1 MDFSQSSFPSAAL
14 CVCVCVY
21 VCVCVC
27 VRARACMLSLFS
39 PVDCSPPSSSVQGV
53 SQARILEW
61 VAMSFSRGSSRP
73 RDWTGISCTAGGFFT
88 AESPGKPPVAFYI
101 LPNSKVLKCLTSEKY
116 AFNFHLNLLGGS
128 VLLLIISLHALT
140 VNSWCFKP
148 KFKSPLLCE

>member
-1 MDFSQSSFPSAAL
+1 MDFCQSSFPSAAL
-14 CVCVCVY
+14 CVR

-27 VRARACMLSLFS
+27 VCAHTLSLSS
-39 PVDCSPPSSSVQGV
+39 PMDYHPPGSSVHGV

-61 VAMSFSRGSSRP
+61 VAISFSRGSSRST
-73 RDWTGISCTAGGFFT
+73 DWTQISCTAGRFFT

-128 VLLLIISLHALT
+128 VLLSIINLHALT

-148 KFKSPLLCE
+148 KFKSPSLCE